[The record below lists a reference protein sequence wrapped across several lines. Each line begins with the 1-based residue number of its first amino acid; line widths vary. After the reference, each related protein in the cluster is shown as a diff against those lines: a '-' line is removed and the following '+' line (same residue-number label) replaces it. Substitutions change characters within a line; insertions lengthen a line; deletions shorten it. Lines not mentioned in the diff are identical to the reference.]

1 MVAHLATRWSLSQP
15 IMIAIDSSA
24 LLDVLTDD
32 LVFGEVSSAKLQ
44 SALER
49 DDVVICDVVLAEIAT
64 KIEPVE
70 DLLDALAELR
80 VNFSGTS
87 EQAALRAGIM
97 QRRFRERG
105 GKRNERVVSDF
116 IVGAHALLQCNA
128 LITRDQGFFRDYFK
142 GLKII
147 NPAQ

>member
-1 MVAHLATRWSLSQP
+1 
-15 IMIAIDSSA
+15 MIAIDSSA
-24 LLDVLTDD
+24 LIDVLTDD
-32 LVFGEVSSAKLQ
+32 PIFGEVSSAKLQ

-49 DDVVICDVVLAEIAT
+49 DSVVICEVVLAEIAT
-64 KIEPVE
+64 RIEPVD

-80 VNFSGTS
+80 VTFNAMS
-87 EQAALRAGIM
+87 EQASVRAGIM
-97 QRRFRERG
+97 QHRFRARG

-116 IVGAHALLQCNA
+116 LVGAHALLQCNA

-147 NPAQ
+147 NPAS

>member
-1 MVAHLATRWSLSQP
+1 
-15 IMIAIDSSA
+15 MIAIDSSA

-32 LVFGEVSSAKLQ
+32 PVFGEVSSAKLQ

-64 KIEPVE
+64 KIEPVD

-97 QRRFRERG
+97 QRRFSERG

>member
-1 MVAHLATRWSLSQP
+1 
-15 IMIAIDSSA
+15 MIAIDSSA
-24 LLDVLTDD
+24 LIDVLTDD
-32 LVFGEVSSAKLQ
+32 PMFGEASSAKLQ

-49 DDVVICDVVLAEIAT
+49 DSVVICDVVLAEIAT
-64 KIEPVE
+64 RIEPVD

-80 VNFSGTS
+80 VTFNSMS
-87 EQAALRAGIM
+87 EQASVRAGIM
-97 QRRFRERG
+97 QHRFRARG

-116 IVGAHALLQCNA
+116 LVGAHALLQCNA